1 MKKLIIA
8 TLITGISLLS
18 FGQKNSDIAYINLN
32 EIMAALPVTD
42 SIQKVIEAERLELE
56 KVYEEMSV
64 EYNNLLN
71 DFQAKQDTYSE
82 LIKKTKGDEL
92 ISKQTRLQ
100 QFEQNANSTL
110 QQHNFDLLQPVYEKI
125 NDAIKKLSNEK
136 GIDYVIDLAKG
147 AVVFTSDDAVNL
159 NEEVIA
165 LVK

>member
-8 TLITGISLLS
+8 TLLLGISLVS

-42 SIQKVIEAERLELE
+42 SIQKVIDAERMELE
-56 KVYEEMSV
+56 KVYEEMTV
-64 EYNNLLN
+64 EYNKVLEE
-71 DFQAKQDTYSE
+71 FQANQDTYSE

-100 QFEQNANSTL
+100 QFEQDANNSL
-110 QQHNFDLLQPVYEKI
+110 QQHNIEMIQPVYAKI
-125 NDAIKKLSNEK
+125 NTAIQKLSKEK
-136 GIDYVIDLAKG
+136 GIDYVIDLAKE
-147 AVVFTSDDAVNL
+147 AVVFTSEDAVNL